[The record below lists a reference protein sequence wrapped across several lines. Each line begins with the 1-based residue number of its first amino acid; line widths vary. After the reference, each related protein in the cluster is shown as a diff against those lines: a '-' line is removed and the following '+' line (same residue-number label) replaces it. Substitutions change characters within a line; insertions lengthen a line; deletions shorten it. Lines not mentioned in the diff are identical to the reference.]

1 MPSSTAAVVVLSDEE
16 RDQLERWTRR
26 RTSAQA
32 LALRAR
38 IVLLAAEGLKN
49 TEIAQRLG
57 ISRPPVTKWRNR
69 FVEHRLDGLSDDPRP
84 GRPRVIGDERVAG
97 VIVKTLESTPMG
109 ATHWSTR
116 SLAAEVGL
124 SRESGGLI

>member
-38 IVLLAAEGLKN
+38 IVLLAAEGLTN
-49 TEIAQRLG
+49 TEIAERLG
-57 ISRPPVTKWRNR
+57 VSRPPVTQWRNR
-69 FVEHRLDGLSDDPRP
+69 FVEHRLDGLSDVPRP
-84 GRPRVIGDERVAG
+84 GRPRTIGDEKSEA
-97 VIVKTLESTPMG
+97 VIVKTLETTPQDP
-109 ATHWSTR
+109 THCSTR
-116 SLAAEVGL
+116 SIA
-124 SRESGGLI
+124 